1 MHGTRDVRGATARS
15 WVACACLL
23 LVAACGRGSDDVDGD
38 VAGQGAPSPGVPVSP
53 SAAASGTAEPVDV
66 QAAGGQRFLGVSVDW
81 LQVVDGVPWAAASG
95 SLVRLD
101 PTTGRSTATVDT
113 PADADSC
120 TAMEQHGG
128 VLFAAICSSPGQVVQ
143 VDARTARITRTFRL
157 PGHEVQEEGSVGVDP
172 DHVWVVTAGSP
183 RLLLG
188 IDRRTGRV
196 DRRLRV
202 HPGVVGVRAGLGGL
216 WATDPDRGELLRL
229 DPRSG
234 RVLATIPTGAGARF
248 FAIGEGSVWVLNN
261 TDSSVTRVDPATNQ
275 AVATIDVSTFAVDG
289 GDLAVGGG
297 AVWARI
303 SDVLVARIDP
313 ATNTVAARYGPSSGS
328 GSVAADDSAVWIS
341 AHDSSAIY
349 RLALP

>member
-1 MHGTRDVRGATARS
+1 MVTAR

-23 LVAACGRGSDDVDGD
+23 LVAACGGGSGDVDGT
-38 VAGQGAPSPGVPVSP
+38 GAPSPGVPASP
-53 SAAASGTAEPVDV
+53 SGSVSGPVEPVDLE
-66 QAAGGQRFLGVSVDW
+66 AAGGQRFLGLSVDW
-81 LQVVDGVPWAAASG
+81 LQVVDGSPWAAASG
-95 SLVRLD
+95 ALLRLD
-101 PTTGRSTATVDT
+101 PGTGRATATVDT
-113 PADADSC
+113 PTDADSC
-120 TAMEQHGG
+120 TAMEQRDGA
-128 VLFAAICSSPGQVVQ
+128 LFAAICSSPGQVVQ
-143 VDARTARITRTFRL
+143 LDARTARITRIIRL
-157 PGHEVQEEGSVGVDP
+157 PGHEVQEEGSIGVDA
-172 DHVWVVTAGSP
+172 DHVWVVTAGTP

-196 DRRLRV
+196 DRRFRV

-234 RVLATIPTGAGARF
+234 RVVATIAAGGGARF

-261 TDSSVTRVDPATNQ
+261 TDSSVTRVDPAANR

-313 ATNTVAARYGPSSGS
+313 ATNSVVARYGPSAGS

>member
-66 QAAGGQRFLGVSVDW
+66 QAAGGQRFLGLSVDW

-188 IDRRTGRV
+188 IDRRTGRSIAGCGCTPASWASV
-196 DRRLRV
+196 PVSADCGRPTPTEVSCCASTRAAAACSPRSLPEPAPASSRS
-202 HPGVVGVRAGLGGL
+202 VRA
-216 WATDPDRGELLRL
+216 A
-229 DPRSG
+229 SG
-234 RVLATIPTGAGARF
+234 C
-248 FAIGEGSVWVLNN
+248 
-261 TDSSVTRVDPATNQ
+261 
-275 AVATIDVSTFAVDG
+275 
-289 GDLAVGGG
+289 
-297 AVWARI
+297 
-303 SDVLVARIDP
+303 
-313 ATNTVAARYGPSSGS
+313 
-328 GSVAADDSAVWIS
+328 
-341 AHDSSAIY
+341 
-349 RLALP
+349 